1 MELKKTI
8 SSIFIVPTLKI
19 DKNQLKEN
27 GYLNGYLVDLN
38 RDVQYENSVYL
49 LFKPENLDKFREFLD
64 SEYER
69 TKDIID
75 DYDCEGGF
83 VVLVYKLDKK
93 WKKDFSLIKEGL
105 YSKTSK
111 EFQNMFPKVIK
122 IMKNGLHRDEISL
135 QYRVFNKTQD
145 LREYWE
151 DRLGIDF
158 DDEMEVWDGFD
169 DRNEELDLDNIHK
182 KQLV

>member
-8 SSIFIVPTLKI
+8 TSIFIVPTLKI
-19 DKNQLKEN
+19 SKESLKEN
-27 GYLNGYLVDLN
+27 GYLNGYLVDVS
-38 RDVQYENSVYL
+38 RDVQYEDAVYL
-49 LFKPENLDKFREFLD
+49 LFKPTNLDKFREFLD

-69 TKDIID
+69 TKNIID
-75 DYDCEGGF
+75 DYDCENGF

-93 WKKDFSLIKEGL
+93 WSDDIALVKQGL

-111 EFQNMFPKVIK
+111 TFQNIFPKVIK

-158 DDEMEVWDGFD
+158 NEEMEVWDGFD
-169 DRNEELDLDNIHK
+169 PRNEELDLDNIHK

>member
-19 DKNQLKEN
+19 NKDSLKEN
-27 GYLNGYLVDLN
+27 GYLNGYLVDVS
-38 RDVQYENSVYL
+38 RDVQYEDAVYL
-49 LFKPENLDKFREFLD
+49 LFKPTNLDKFREFLD

-69 TKDIID
+69 TKDILD
-75 DYDCEGGF
+75 DYDCENGF

-93 WKKDFSLIKEGL
+93 WNDDIALVKQGL

-111 EFQNMFPKVIK
+111 AFQNIFPKVIK

-158 DDEMEVWDGFD
+158 SEEMEVWDGFD
-169 DRNEELDLDNIHK
+169 PRNEELDLDNIHK